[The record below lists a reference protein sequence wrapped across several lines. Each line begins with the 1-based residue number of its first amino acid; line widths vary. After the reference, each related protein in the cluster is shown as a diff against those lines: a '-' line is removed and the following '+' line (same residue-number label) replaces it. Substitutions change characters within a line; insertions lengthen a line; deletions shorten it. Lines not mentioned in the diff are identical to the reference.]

1 MGTIGQHG
9 SISQKILEHAHPHHH
24 NLTAQLGLVDHNNA
38 ALDANSSIT
47 QACAAGVA
55 SRLERKSTLPE
66 LWIDPLSPLP
76 LADAARGGPAVRFV
90 YFIMASRSYAHE
102 TINRNVMALQRP
114 GALSDAGTN
123 ESNLFVLHAD
133 AKLSGDGLATLRA
146 GVRPRPDVYFVRRP
160 RHVMWAGWSMV
171 LAHLDVMAS
180 VLTRKLH
187 FEYIINLSDA
197 DLSLR
202 TDAEIRAFF
211 ARCAARNSAAHN
223 SAAQLCANLSRRT
236 RHLYTGFPGGRSCR
250 SCSGSATRGATRCTR
265 SSASFAGRNARA
277 APPSSSPPRRASAP
291 TR

>member
-202 TDAEIRAFF
+202 TDAEIRAFL
-211 ARCAARNSAAHN
+211 ARIGPRSMINVHEGGGPVTLTPALALTLALTLIRC
-223 SAAQLCANLSRRT
+223 SRR
-236 RHLYTGFPGGRSCR
+236 P
-250 SCSGSATRGATRCTR
+250 TR
-265 SSASFAGRNARA
+265 SSMRTRSSSVA
-277 APPSSSPPRRASAP
+277 ATGSSPSTRRTPPSP
-291 TR
+291 

>member
-76 LADAARGGPAVRFV
+76 LADAARGGPSVRFV

-211 ARCAARNSAAHN
+211 ARCAARNSVPRN
-223 SAAQLCANLSRRT
+223 SAALFCANL
-236 RHLYTGFPGGRSCR
+236 
-250 SCSGSATRGATRCTR
+250 
-265 SSASFAGRNARA
+265 
-277 APPSSSPPRRASAP
+277 
-291 TR
+291 

>member
-24 NLTAQLGLVDHNNA
+24 NLTSQLGLVDHNNA

-180 VLTRKLH
+180 VLTRKLR
-187 FEYIINLSDA
+187 FEYIMNLSYA

-211 ARCAARNSAAHN
+211 TRFPGRSIMSIVQKKRDPRRCAAAQFCAA
-223 SAAQLCANLSRRT
+223 AAQFRAAAAQ
-236 RHLYTGFPGGRSCR
+236 SCR
-250 SCSGSATRGATRCTR
+250 RATLPAILFAHAAT
-265 SSASFAGRNARA
+265 
-277 APPSSSPPRRASAP
+277 ASAP
-291 TR
+291 QLLDAREVPRLLLDLSLIHI

>member
-1 MGTIGQHG
+1 MGTISQHG

-24 NLTAQLGLVDHNNA
+24 NLTSQLGLVDHNNA

-211 ARCAARNSAAHN
+211 ARCAAQIRPRATPPRNSVPTSHGARAISTQVSRAVDHVGRAAEARP
-223 SAAQLCANLSRRT
+223 AALLDAREVPQVLLDGMRARRRLRG
-236 RHLYTGFPGGRSCR
+236 RHRGGR
-250 SCSGSATRGATRCTR
+250 
-265 SSASFAGRNARA
+265 AR
-277 APPSSSPPRRASAP
+277 
-291 TR
+291 

>member
-38 ALDANSSIT
+38 ALDANSSLT

-160 RHVMWAGWSMV
+160 RHVM
-171 LAHLDVMAS
+171 
-180 VLTRKLH
+180 
-187 FEYIINLSDA
+187 
-197 DLSLR
+197 
-202 TDAEIRAFF
+202 
-211 ARCAARNSAAHN
+211 
-223 SAAQLCANLSRRT
+223 
-236 RHLYTGFPGGRSCR
+236 
-250 SCSGSATRGATRCTR
+250 
-265 SSASFAGRNARA
+265 
-277 APPSSSPPRRASAP
+277 
-291 TR
+291 

>member
-211 ARCAARNSAAHN
+211 ARCAQIRLRATRPRNSVPTSDGAH
-223 SAAQLCANLSRRT
+223 AT
-236 RHLYTGFPGGRSCR
+236 TTGFPGGRSCR

-277 APPSSSPPRRASAP
+277 APPSWSPPRRASAP

>member
-211 ARCAARNSAAHN
+211 ARCAPRAIRRARNSAA
-223 SAAQLCANLSRRT
+223 Q
-236 RHLYTGFPGGRSCR
+236 F
-250 SCSGSATRGATRCTR
+250 
-265 SSASFAGRNARA
+265 GRNL
-277 APPSSSPPRRASAP
+277 
-291 TR
+291 

>member
-24 NLTAQLGLVDHNNA
+24 NLTAQLGLVDHNNT
-38 ALDANSSIT
+38 ALDANSSLT

-211 ARCAARNSAAHN
+211 ARCAARKSGR
-223 SAAQLCANLSRRT
+223 AQLRRAILCQPLT
-236 RHLYTGFPGGRSCR
+236 HATATGFPGGRSCR
-250 SCSGSATRGATRCTR
+250 SCSGSVTRGGTRCTR

-277 APPSSSPPRRASAP
+277 APPSWSPPRRASAP

>member
-24 NLTAQLGLVDHNNA
+24 NLTSQLGLVDHNNA

-211 ARCAARNSAAHN
+211 VGAPRRKSGRAIRPRNSAAQPPTAH
-223 SAAQLCANLSRRT
+223 ATTA
-236 RHLYTGFPGGRSCR
+236 GFPGGRSCR
-250 SCSGSATRGATRCTR
+250 SSSGSATRGGTRCTR
-265 SSASFAGRNARA
+265 SFASFAGRNARA
-277 APPSSSPPRRASAP
+277 APPSWSPPRRASAP